1 MIPATRSVPVALRI
15 PGAVSALV
23 LHREGGAEISESL
36 ERKAWNSFN
45 KEQSLSFDSCQRKCT
60 LTFENLLLERKTWLD
75 SSQIS
80 AQYCFL
86 GKGTQSQSL
95 CALPLLHLLHGPITV
110 CSFLILIVCLCN
122 WISII
127 DSSWTRT
134 GSCSLL
140 SLQCQAWCQTDL
152 KNAK

>member
-1 MIPATRSVPVALRI
+1 MIPATRSVPIALRI

-45 KEQSLSFDSCQRKCT
+45 KEQSLSFDSCQRKRT

-80 AQYCFL
+80 AQYCVL
-86 GKGTQSQSL
+86 GKGTQSQSP
-95 CALPLLHLLHGPITV
+95 CALPLLHLLHRPITV
-110 CSFLILIVCLCN
+110 CSFLILIWCFVLPVIFLKDILGTFTN
-122 WISII
+122 NLFLIVNKLQSL
-127 DSSWTRT
+127 SWE
-134 GSCSLL
+134 LF
-140 SLQCQAWCQTDL
+140 
-152 KNAK
+152 